1 MVRIVVDDDGVYVL
15 DRNENLDGTVLV
27 QGIPLILDIV
37 PDAIFLSSSSWYTV
51 TFHSSRA
58 SVLVI
63 SSVFFIKN
71 ISLQFFSHSVIR

>member
-37 PDAIFLSSSSWYTV
+37 PDADIG
-51 TFHSSRA
+51 
-58 SVLVI
+58 I
-63 SSVFFIKN
+63 
-71 ISLQFFSHSVIR
+71 